1 MLLEKKVNISE
12 VSEFSILPYTQNRNL
27 GNLGNFSF
35 ISNFDS
41 CCKLRCKNNKKLT
54 KTKNKKK
61 NNKINNKKIKT
72 KFSRFPSFQFC
83 PIPKIEKSEIP
94 ESVLL
99 F

>member
-1 MLLEKKVNISE
+1 MLLEKKVKISE

-54 KTKNKKK
+54 KTK
-61 NNKINNKKIKT
+61 T
-72 KFSRFPSFQFC
+72 EMSGYAFRR
-83 PIPKIEKSEIP
+83 KSENFRGFRVFDFALYP
-94 ESVLL
+94 KSETRKSRKLL
-99 F
+99 FYFKF